1 MNRRFVISLLLA
13 SLLASGGCKV
23 TSACAKFFLE
33 AVLSPSD
40 EEEQRIEERRRS
52 AEIQYFNQKI
62 EEEAMAH

>member
-1 MNRRFVISLLLA
+1 MNRRFVIFLLLA
-13 SLLASGGCKV
+13 SLLALGGCKA
-23 TSACAKFFLE
+23 TSACAKFFLD